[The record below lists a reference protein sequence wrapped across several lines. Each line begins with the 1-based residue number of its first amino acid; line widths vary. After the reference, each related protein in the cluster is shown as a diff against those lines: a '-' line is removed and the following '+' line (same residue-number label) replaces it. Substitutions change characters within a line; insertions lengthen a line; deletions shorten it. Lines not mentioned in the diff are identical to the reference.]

1 MFVKLVDPKVR
12 AAFVATQ
19 NSSFFL
25 LSLFLFLERVTF
37 EALIWVQFLLS
48 LQFYLTLH
56 QTCLKSRLILET
68 KCRNM

>member
-19 NSSFFL
+19 NSFFL